1 MSVFGVSLAPIR
13 IPGIPAALS
22 SWLILYSLHNYILVR
37 RWFLEI
43 VQKMVVAENV
53 PAEGANE
60 VADGA
65 CCFIRV
71 WWVAV
76 HLELTD
82 DRIKEEKK
90 DGKIQRRTATS
101 PKVVMA

>member
-1 MSVFGVSLAPIR
+1 MSAFGVSLAPIR

-22 SWLILYSLHNYILVR
+22 SWLILYSLHNYILVQT
-37 RWFLEI
+37 WFLGI
-43 VQKMVVAENV
+43 VQKMQVASEDI

-71 WWVAV
+71 WWIAV
-76 HLELTD
+76 HLEQTNNWMEKF
-82 DRIKEEKK
+82 KEERPPL
-90 DGKIQRRTATS
+90 RR
-101 PKVVMA
+101 